1 MAYEQHEKGKLA
13 EAVLN
18 KVASLSYSPLFCFAN
33 PEDPKT
39 NKEICD
45 LLIVCG
51 NTALVWQVKS
61 LKKKDSGT
69 FKQGEVDKAIR
80 QSRGAKKTLSAF
92 GEIEL
97 TNIEG
102 QKVKVDFS
110 KVTRWHL
117 VAAFIGVDPDFLNFY
132 DDSAEVGVHL
142 FTDDFTFKVISYLD
156 TLNDLSDYLEA
167 KEHLFHGNQTAFAI
181 FGGEENLLVQY
192 LQNARSFAS
201 FKKDLSGS
209 NMAMLDLEGM
219 WDDFIKSDQFKSK
232 LLADKRG
239 AAGWDSLIRAA
250 AEIPDSKD
258 KEAQRRYIE
267 IMSSHS
273 RIERRALGDAF
284 YEGWV
289 SLQEMSKGHTLR
301 RISPTTVNSENVM
314 YIFMWL
320 GESGDSEH
328 RLKVLQLLAL
338 VARKEFPDYKTIVGI
353 GAPQYMNQTTPYDFM
368 LAELPDDVWNDE
380 LEKEAVQ
387 IQKDLGFLT
396 NLQTKKVRTH
406 EFPDLEKV

>member
-1 MAYEQHEKGKLA
+1 MADSQHQKGKAA

-18 KVASLSYSPLFCFAN
+18 KVASISYSPLFCFAN

-51 NTALVWQVKS
+51 NTALIWQVKS

-80 QSRGAKKTLSAF
+80 QSRGARKTLSALE
-92 GEIEL
+92 EIEF
-97 TNIEG
+97 TNIEEE
-102 QKVKVDFS
+102 KVKVDFR
-110 KVTRWHL
+110 KITRWHQ
-117 VAAFIGVDPDFLNFY
+117 VAAFVGADPDFLSFY
-132 DDSAEVGVHL
+132 NDSSDVGVHL
-142 FTDDFTFKVISYLD
+142 FTDDFTFKIIAYLD

-167 KEHLFHGNQTAFAI
+167 KEKLFHGNETGFTI
-181 FGGEENLLVQY
+181 VGGEENLLVQY
-192 LQNARSFAS
+192 LQNARSFTS
-201 FKKDLSGS
+201 LEKDLKGS
-209 NMAMLDLEGM
+209 TMAILDLEGM

-232 LLADKRG
+232 LLADRRG

-258 KEAQRRYIE
+258 KAAQRRYIE
-267 IMSSHS
+267 LMSSHS
-273 RIERRALGDAF
+273 RMERRALGDAF

-289 SLQEMSKGHTLR
+289 SLQEKSKGHTLR

-328 RLKVLQLLAL
+328 RLRVLQLLAI

-353 GAPQYMNQTTPYDFM
+353 GAPQYMVQTTPYDFM
-368 LAELPDDVWNDE
+368 LAELPDNVWNDE
-380 LEKEAVQ
+380 LEKRAIE

-396 NLQTKKVRTH
+396 NLKTKKVRTH
-406 EFPDLEKV
+406 EFPDIKK